1 MKKGGVSMYY
11 ISKDPNVDGL
21 YHLEDKN
28 GNIVDSRYGKESDI
42 ENQFL
47 RAHKELRTED
57 IDRK

>member
-1 MKKGGVSMYY
+1 MYY

-28 GNIVDSRYGKESDI
+28 GNVVDSRYGKESDI